1 MALQQRIPRL
11 ALVLPCYNEEAI
23 IAQTVAKL
31 EELLNGFIDENRIA
45 GNSFMVFVDD
55 GSRDRSLE
63 ILTNVSSEKV
73 RIVKMSANYGHQ
85 TALLAGMH
93 YVAGKVDC
101 MVSLDADLQD
111 DLNCIG
117 QMLNEYLAGA
127 HIVYGVR
134 NDRSSDSFF
143 KRKTAQWYYKLMQK
157 MGVNMIYNHAD
168 FRLLS
173 NTILQELSKYQEVN
187 LFLRG
192 IFPRMGF
199 KSAIVYYSRL
209 ERTAGETKYPFR
221 KMLNLAINGITSFSD
236 VPLKLISMVGF
247 IVFLGSVIASLWVLF
262 VLLTGRNLP
271 GWASITLPIYFIGG
285 VQLLS
290 LGVLGSYISRIY
302 METKKRPLYHV
313 EQVFGERD

>member
-1 MALQQRIPRL
+1 M

-23 IAQTVAKL
+23 IAQTVSKL
-31 EELLNGFIDENRIA
+31 EELLEAYILEKRITPD
-45 GNSFMVFVDD
+45 SFMVFVDD

-63 ILTNVSSEKV
+63 ILKKIQSDRV

-111 DLNCIG
+111 DLNCISE
-117 QMLNEYLAGA
+117 MLKEYMAGA

-143 KRKTAQWYYKLMQK
+143 KRKTAQLYYKLMQR

-173 NTILQELSKYQEVN
+173 NTILQELNKYQEVN

-199 KSAIVYYSRL
+199 RSAIVYYTRL
-209 ERTAGETKYPFR
+209 ERTAGETKYPFK

-247 IVFLGSVIASLWVLF
+247 VVFLGSVLASLWVLF
-262 VLLTGRNLP
+262 VLITGRNLP

-302 METKKRPLYHV
+302 METKKRPQYHV
-313 EQVFGERD
+313 EEVFGEMD

>member
-1 MALQQRIPRL
+1 
-11 ALVLPCYNEEAI
+11 
-23 IAQTVAKL
+23 
-31 EELLNGFIDENRIA
+31 
-45 GNSFMVFVDD
+45 
-55 GSRDRSLE
+55 
-63 ILTNVSSEKV
+63 
-73 RIVKMSANYGHQ
+73 MSANYGHQ

-247 IVFLGSVIASLWVLF
+247 IVFLGSVMASLWVLF
-262 VLLTGRNLP
+262 VLITGRNLP

-313 EQVFGERD
+313 EQVFGEKD